1 MARTYLGA
9 FFEMIK
15 RELAS
20 KYHRDVVLELETG
33 PATSNELTKLRE
45 ELRRE
50 FPDLTEFAAGGD
62 SDRYWK
68 ISVRVRP
75 EEGKGDLIR
84 QALATWASKNEPFV
98 RKYAVRQ
105 RSLWRTA

>member
-9 FFEMIK
+9 VVEMLR
-15 RELAS
+15 REFLS
-20 KYHRDVVLELETG
+20 KLHRDVVLQLETG
-33 PATSNELTKLRE
+33 PATSDQLAQVSE

-50 FPDLTEFAAGGD
+50 FPKLTGFFAGGD
-62 SDRYWK
+62 GERYWK

-75 EEGKGDLIR
+75 VGSNDGLREDL
-84 QALATWASKNEPFV
+84 ASWASRHEPFV
-98 RKYAVRQ
+98 RKYSVYQ